1 MSQYFIDKLVYNND
15 TLDIHDTEAREMIA
29 NNTTNIQA
37 VSARVTKN
45 ANDIDA
51 LEEITT
57 DIREDVDN
65 LDDRMGVAETEIDG
79 LKTRT
84 TNLEGRMNTAE
95 NRLDGHD
102 TKISDLEDRMD
113 TAEDN
118 ITALDGRMTTAERD
132 IDNLEGRV
140 DLVED
145 KNDEQDIAID
155 DLEENVAKNTAD
167 IVDIKD
173 DLTGVHENIEDLD
186 DRITASTYEAGIGIY
201 FGQGVEHTNINVEDE
216 ILDQINQNT
225 IDIQNLKTRVTNVE
239 NRLTT
244 VDGDITDIKADIV
257 NIKSDITSIQNDITN
272 IRGDITTINNKIT
285 QIEND
290 INALDVRIT
299 ALEGK
304 VIPSGGTTGQIL
316 KKKSDSDYD
325 VEWGD
330 EDDYQ
335 YYSANTTPN
344 ISEFVNPGSMSKNL
358 IFEGSSVHSGSSDLF
373 SFLPFASST
382 QGNNPTWYVKRRCVN
397 YVRSGSSRS
406 FTTDEAVC
414 YVDASGQSVSNH
426 RDTYAKFMRTQTN
439 AWDIVEGSF
448 LIGIL
453 DVSAD
458 YSTFTFTPDSNNG
471 LDIFMTA
478 FANLAHRNTLRCK
491 VQVNY
496 NNKYEKVEFSI
507 ISASGDNAN
516 WEGSFTVALGN
527 EIYTVKL
534 SYESGVITVTKAN
547 IGTLT

>member
-102 TKISDLEDRMD
+102 TAISDLKDRMD
-113 TAEDN
+113 VAEDN

-155 DLEENVAKNTAD
+155 SLEENVAKNTAD

-225 IDIQNLKTRVTNVE
+225 IDIQNLKTRVTNLETRV
-239 NRLTT
+239 TT
-244 VDGDITDIKADIV
+244 IEGDIV
-257 NIKSDITSIQNDITN
+257 NIKGDIVTIQNDITSIRGDITSIQNDITS

-290 INALDVRIT
+290 IDALDVRIT
-299 ALEGK
+299 ALEAKALPAGGAAGQYLRK
-304 VIPSGGTTGQIL
+304 RSATDYDAYWGDVDPYEYFNYNNISQYSYPGAVNYKCIIENSSSSALDISAFSDLIPLSKIPKGSRIVIEQLVFGTGNTIVYATVFPSALVASFYFKLVKNNNGMWALLENTPITVGNISSDGTTFTPTAYGATSLFYQLFDPNTGINIGYNTEPVL
-316 KKKSDSDYD
+316 KISIPNAREVYD
-325 VEWGD
+325 AFYNAQNGNITLHGI
-330 EDDYQ
+330 
-335 YYSANTTPN
+335 YSNITIANPVIKAFEVVT
-344 ISEFVNPGSMSKNL
+344 NPLTGTL
-358 IFEGSSVHSGSSDLF
+358 V
-373 SFLPFASST
+373 
-382 QGNNPTWYVKRRCVN
+382 
-397 YVRSGSSRS
+397 S
-406 FTTDEAVC
+406 FTT
-414 YVDASGQSVSNH
+414 
-426 RDTYAKFMRTQTN
+426 K
-439 AWDIVEGSF
+439 DISF
-448 LIGIL
+448 
-453 DVSAD
+453 S
-458 YSTFTFTPDSNNG
+458 
-471 LDIFMTA
+471 
-478 FANLAHRNTLRCK
+478 
-491 VQVNY
+491 
-496 NNKYEKVEFSI
+496 
-507 ISASGDNAN
+507 
-516 WEGSFTVALGN
+516 
-527 EIYTVKL
+527 
-534 SYESGVITVTKAN
+534 
-547 IGTLT
+547 